1 MNRIDPLSIYALWLR
16 DVKRFLRTPSRIVG
30 SIALPLLF
38 LLFLGT
44 GFSGAAIPGLPEDV
58 DYLQFLVPGM
68 VGFTMLF
75 GASFAGMSILS
86 DQEVGFL
93 KEILVAPVSRT
104 SIVLGR
110 IAGGSTTALVQAVLI
125 LVLAIPLGFRPDSL
139 LSLPLA
145 AVFLVGIAITFVG
158 FGIAL
163 ASQFNDTEG
172 FGLIVNF
179 VIFPLFF
186 LSGAM
191 FPIASLPEVIQPL
204 AYLNPLTY
212 GVDGLRAVLVGSSAR
227 SVAIDA
233 GALLVSSVVMVQ
245 LGAALFERVES
256 V

>member
-1 MNRIDPLSIYALWLR
+1 MNRIDPRSIYALWLR
-16 DVKRFLRTPSRIVG
+16 DVKRFLRTPSRIIG

-110 IAGGSTTALVQAVLI
+110 TAGGSTTALVQAVLI
-125 LVLAIPLGFRPDSL
+125 LVLAIPLGFRPVSL

-145 AVFLVGIAITFVG
+145 AAFLVGIAITFVG

-163 ASQFNDTEG
+163 ASQFSDTEG

-191 FPIASLPEVIQPL
+191 FPIDSLPEVIQPL

-212 GVDGLRAVLVGSSAR
+212 GVDGLRAVLVGTAAR